1 MLPLPEQPCEAERRG
16 ISQHRRERIEQPNP
30 FCCLLDCVEAFHLS
44 TPLTESA
51 PRSSLVRRALSAQL
65 FLRAHLADQRIRSL
79 LLMLRLL
86 GLGVSLRTGRVLGLS
101 HGR

>member
-16 ISQHRRERIEQPNP
+16 ISQHRRERIEQPNSP
-30 FCCLLDCVEAFHLS
+30 RCLLDCVEAFHLS

-65 FLRAHLADQRIRSL
+65 FLRAHLADQRIRSR
-79 LLMLRLL
+79 LLMFASA
-86 GLGVSLRTGRVLGLS
+86 GPGGEFAHWAGTGP
-101 HGR
+101 